1 MLATQRLR
9 ALLNHLT
16 RQTAPITRNPAS
28 LQSPSSPQTASSI
41 RQMSTT
47 NDETPRFP
55 LSEVPKTD
63 GIVRSAGML
72 IIGDEIL
79 NGQFSTSLKHRI

>member
-9 ALLNHLT
+9 ALLNHFT
-16 RQTAPITRNPAS
+16 RQTASLARTPAS
-28 LQSPSSPQTASSI
+28 SLPPPSSPQNASSI
-41 RQMSTT
+41 RKMSTT

-63 GIVRSAGML
+63 GVVRSAGML

-79 NGQFSTSLKHRI
+79 NG